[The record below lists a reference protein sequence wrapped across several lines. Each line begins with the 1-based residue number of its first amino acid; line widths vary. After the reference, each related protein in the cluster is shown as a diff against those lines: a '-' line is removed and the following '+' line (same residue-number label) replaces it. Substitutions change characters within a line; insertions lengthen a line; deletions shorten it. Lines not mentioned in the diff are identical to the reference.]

1 MPNGLIQI
9 YEDGKLIEKIKLDIL
24 NIQLC
29 AKLKK

>member
-1 MPNGLIQI
+1 MSNHPIQI
-9 YEDGKLIEKIKLDIL
+9 YEDGKLVEKIKLDIL